1 MIVKTPGKKK
11 INQKM
16 RRVIEES
23 VEKRK
28 KAQSEV
34 NRILNEL
41 GELLGDSYVFKKN
54 KNSIKEKFSLFSE
67 KIQELITLQDSEWDN
82 LSNNHYNTIFNSLQ
96 SQINKLDAKYS
107 NIQTLLK
114 NFSDLEISLNN
125 LAESIGQ
132 GAKISNTNEINDI
145 KARVSPYQYSDFEKR
160 FRGSKEEISKNL
172 KKYIPYFKGSQNV
185 LDIGCGRGE
194 FVSLLKD
201 DGIDAIGIDISDSM
215 LEEAEEKGLKCMKKD
230 ALGYLREMK
239 DGSLGGI
246 FASQVIEH
254 FEPEYLK
261 EVIRESFRVLLPG
274 SPLILE
280 TINPLSLFAL
290 ANIYFLDITHQKPL
304 HPEFM
309 RYMLES
315 TGFSKVE
322 ILYSDPLEDHF
333 LEEISP
339 DENIARVFNS
349 NVDKLNRVLFTS
361 PDYAAF
367 GIK

>member
-1 MIVKTPGKKK
+1 MKTPGKKK
-11 INQKM
+11 TNQKM

-34 NRILNEL
+34 DKILREL
-41 GELLGDSYVFKKN
+41 GELLE
-54 KNSIKEKFSLFSE
+54 NSSFLRKHKSKIKEKFSLFSE
-67 KIQELITLQDSEWDN
+67 KIQELITLQDREWDS
-82 LSNNHYNTIFNSLQ
+82 LSNNHYNGIFNSLQ
-96 SQINKLDAKYS
+96 TQIDKLDTKYS

-114 NFSDLEISLNN
+114 NFSDLELSLNN
-125 LAESIGQ
+125 LAGSIGKR
-132 GAKISNTNEINDI
+132 AKPGDTNEIDNI

-160 FRGSKEEISKNL
+160 FRGSKEKVSENL
-172 KKYIPYFKGSQNV
+172 KKYVSYFRGSQNI

-194 FVSLLKD
+194 FISLLKNED
-201 DGIDAIGIDISDSM
+201 IEATGIDISDSM
-215 LEEAEEKGLKCMKKD
+215 LKEAEEKGLKCLKKD
-230 ALGYLREMK
+230 ALEYLREMK
-239 DGSLGGI
+239 DESLGGI

-254 FEPEYLK
+254 FEAEYLK
-261 EVIRESFRVLLPG
+261 EVIRESFRVLRSG

-315 TGFSKVE
+315 TGFNKVE

-339 DENIARVFNS
+339 EENIARIFNS
-349 NVDKLNRVLFTS
+349 NVDKLNRLLFTS
-361 PDYAAF
+361 PDYAAY

>member
-1 MIVKTPGKKK
+1 MIVKTPGTKK

-34 NRILNEL
+34 DKILSEL
-41 GELLGDSYVFKKN
+41 GEILGNSSVFKKN
-54 KNSIKEKFSLFSE
+54 REKIKGKFSLFGE
-67 KIQELITLQDSEWDN
+67 KIQELITIQDSEWDN

-96 SQINKLDAKYS
+96 SQIDKLDAKYS

-114 NFSDLEISLNN
+114 NFSDLETSLNN
-125 LAESIGQ
+125 LAGSIGQ
-132 GAKISNTNEINDI
+132 GTKPDDTSKINDI
-145 KARVSPYQYSDFEKR
+145 KSRVSPYQYSDFEKR

-172 KKYIPYFKGSQNV
+172 RKYVPYFKGSKNV

-194 FVSLLKD
+194 FVSLLKE
-201 DGIDAIGIDISDSM
+201 DGTDAVGIDISDSM
-215 LEEAEEKGLKCMKKD
+215 LEEAKEKGLECMNRD
-230 ALGYLREMK
+230 ALGYLREIK
-239 DGSLGGI
+239 DDSLGGI

-254 FEPEYLK
+254 FKPEYLK

-274 SPLILE
+274 SSLILE

-333 LEEISP
+333 LEEIPP

-349 NVDKLNRVLFTS
+349 NVDKLNKVLFTS

>member
-1 MIVKTPGKKK
+1 MKNPRKIT

-34 NRILNEL
+34 DKVLAEL
-41 GELLGDSYVFKKN
+41 GEILENSFFLRKN
-54 KNSIKEKFSLFSE
+54 KNKIREKLSLLS
-67 KIQELITLQDSEWDN
+67 KKLQTLITLQDREWDN
-82 LSNNHYNTIFNSLQ
+82 LSNNHYNGIFDSLQ
-96 SQINKLDAKYS
+96 SQIDKLDAKYS
-107 NIQTLLK
+107 NIRTLLK
-114 NFSDLEISLNN
+114 NFSDLESSLNK
-125 LAESIGQ
+125 LTDSVKRG
-132 GAKISNTNEINDI
+132 GKDLKIDKIEEVSAGI
-145 KARVSPYQYSDFEKR
+145 SPYQYSDFEKR
-160 FRGSKEEISKNL
+160 FRGSKEKIRDNL
-172 KKYIPYFKGSQNV
+172 KKYIPYFKKSSAV

-194 FVSLLKD
+194 FISLLKEE
-201 DGIDAIGIDISDSM
+201 GINAEGIDISDSM
-215 LEEAEEKGLKCMKKD
+215 LKEAEEKGLKCKKKD
-230 ALGYLREMK
+230 ALEHLCEMK
-239 DGSLGGI
+239 DGSIGGI

-261 EVIRESFRVLLPG
+261 EVIRESFRVLIQG

-290 ANIYFLDITHQKPL
+290 TNIYFLDITHQKPL

-322 ILYSDPLEDHF
+322 ILYSDPMEDHF
-333 LEEISP
+333 LEDISPENEIS
-339 DENIARVFNS
+339 RVFNA
-349 NVDKLNRVLFTS
+349 NVDKLNRALFNS

>member
-1 MIVKTPGKKK
+1 MIRNPRTRT

-23 VEKRK
+23 VENRK

-34 NRILNEL
+34 DKVLGEL
-41 GELLGDSYVFKKN
+41 GELLENSTVLRRNKN
-54 KNSIKEKFSLFSE
+54 KIREKFSLFSQ
-67 KIQELITLQDSEWDN
+67 KIQELITLQDREWDN
-82 LSNNHYNTIFNSLQ
+82 LSNNHYSGIFNSLQ
-96 SQINKLDAKYS
+96 AQIDKLDAKYS
-107 NIQTLLK
+107 NIRTLLK
-114 NFSDLEISLNN
+114 NFSDLEMSLSE
-125 LAESIGQ
+125 LADSVKKGGKDLEVT
-132 GAKISNTNEINDI
+132 KIEDI
-145 KARVSPYQYSDFEKR
+145 KAEISPYQYSDFEKR
-160 FRGSKEEISKNL
+160 FRGSEEEISDNL
-172 KKYIPYFKGSQNV
+172 KKYIPYFKNSSTV

-194 FVSLLKD
+194 FISLLKD
-201 DGIDAIGIDISDSM
+201 SGIDAEGIDISDSM
-215 LEEAEEKGLKCMKKD
+215 LKEAEEKGLKCVKRD
-230 ALGYLREMK
+230 ALEHLREAK
-239 DGSLGGI
+239 NGSLDGI

-261 EVIRESFRVLLPG
+261 EIIRESYRVLSPG

-290 ANIYFLDITHQKPL
+290 TNIYFLDITHQKPL

-315 TGFSKVE
+315 TGFSKVD
-322 ILYSDPLEDHF
+322 ILYSDPLQDHF
-333 LEEISP
+333 LEDISP
-339 DENIARVFNS
+339 ENELARAFNA
-349 NVDKLNRVLFTS
+349 NVDKLNRALFNS

>member
-1 MIVKTPGKKK
+1 MIKNPGKRT

-23 VEKRK
+23 VENRK

-34 NRILNEL
+34 DKVLKEL
-41 GELLGDSYVFKKN
+41 GELLENSTFFRRNKN
-54 KNSIKEKFSLFSE
+54 KIREKFSLFSR
-67 KIQELITLQDSEWDN
+67 KIQELITHQDREWDN
-82 LSNNHYNTIFNSLQ
+82 LSNNHYGGIFNSLQ
-96 SQINKLDAKYS
+96 AQIDKLDAKYS
-107 NIQTLLK
+107 NIRTLLK
-114 NFSDLEISLNN
+114 NFSDLEVSLNK
-125 LAESIGQ
+125 LADSVKGGGKDLEV
-132 GAKISNTNEINDI
+132 AEIEGI
-145 KARVSPYQYSDFEKR
+145 KADISPYQYSDFEKR
-160 FRGSKEEISKNL
+160 FRGSEEEISDNL
-172 KKYIPYFKGSQNV
+172 KKYIPYFKNSSSV

-194 FVSLLKD
+194 FISLLKD
-201 DGIDAIGIDISDSM
+201 EGINAQGIDISDSM
-215 LEEAEEKGLKCMKKD
+215 LKEAEEKGLKCAKRD
-230 ALGYLREMK
+230 ALEHLIESD

-254 FEPEYLK
+254 FKPEYLK
-261 EVIRESFRVLLPG
+261 EVIRESYRVLMPG

-290 ANIYFLDITHQKPL
+290 TNIYFLDITHQKPL

-322 ILYSDPLEDHF
+322 ILYSDPMEDHF
-333 LEEISP
+333 LEDISP
-339 DENIARVFNS
+339 ENKMAKAFNS
-349 NVDKLNRVLFTS
+349 NVDKLNKALFNS

>member
-1 MIVKTPGKKK
+1 MIKNPGKRT
-11 INQKM
+11 INQMM

-34 NRILNEL
+34 DKVLNEL
-41 GELLGDSYVFKKN
+41 GELLENSTFLRRNKN
-54 KNSIKEKFSLFSE
+54 KIREKLSLFSE
-67 KIQELITLQDSEWDN
+67 KIQELITLQDREWDN
-82 LSNNHYNTIFNSLQ
+82 LSNNHYNGIFNSLQ
-96 SQINKLDAKYS
+96 AQIDKLDAKYS
-107 NIQTLLK
+107 NIRTLLK
-114 NFSDLEISLNN
+114 NFSDLELSLNK
-125 LAESIGQ
+125 LANSVEKG
-132 GAKISNTNEINDI
+132 GKDPEINKIENI
-145 KARVSPYQYSDFEKR
+145 KAGISPYQYSDFEKR
-160 FRGSKEEISKNL
+160 FRGSEEKISDNL
-172 KKYIPYFKGSQNV
+172 KKYIPYFKDSSKV

-194 FVSLLKD
+194 FISLLKNE
-201 DGIDAIGIDISDSM
+201 GINAEGIDISDSM
-215 LEEAEEKGLKCMKKD
+215 LKEAEEKGLKCVKGD
-230 ALGYLREMK
+230 ALEYLKEKK

-261 EVIRESFRVLLPG
+261 ETIRESYRVLIPG

-290 ANIYFLDITHQKPL
+290 TNIYFLDITHQKPL

-315 TGFSKVE
+315 TGFSKVD
-322 ILYSDPLEDHF
+322 IMYSDPLKDYF
-333 LEEISP
+333 LEDISP
-339 DENIARVFNS
+339 ENEMARAFNA
-349 NVDKLNRVLFTS
+349 NVDKLNKALFNS

>member
-1 MIVKTPGKKK
+1 MIVKTPGKK

-34 NRILNEL
+34 DKVLREL
-41 GELLGDSYVFKKN
+41 GELLENSPFFRKN
-54 KNSIKEKFSLFSE
+54 KDKIKDKFSLFSE
-67 KIQELITLQDSEWDN
+67 KLQELITVQDREWDN
-82 LSNNHYNTIFNSLQ
+82 LSNNHYSGIFNSLQ
-96 SQINKLDAKYS
+96 TQIDKLDAKYS

-114 NFSDLEISLNN
+114 NFSDLELSLNN
-125 LAESIGQ
+125 LAGSIGQ
-132 GAKISNTNEINDI
+132 RAKPGDANEINNI

-160 FRGSKEEISKNL
+160 FRGSKEKIGENL
-172 KKYIPYFKGSQNV
+172 KKYVSYFRGSQNI

-194 FVSLLKD
+194 FISLLKD
-201 DGIDAIGIDISDSM
+201 EDIDATGIDISDSM
-215 LEEAEEKGLKCMKKD
+215 LKEAEEKGLKCLKKD
-230 ALGYLREMK
+230 ALEYLREMK
-239 DGSLGGI
+239 DESLGGI

-254 FEPEYLK
+254 FEAEYLK
-261 EVIRESFRVLLPG
+261 EVIRESFRVLRAG

-339 DENIARVFNS
+339 EENIARVFNS
-349 NVDKLNRVLFTS
+349 NVDKLNRLLFTS
-361 PDYAAF
+361 PDYAAY

>member
-1 MIVKTPGKKK
+1 MIVKSPEMKK

-34 NRILNEL
+34 DKILSEL
-41 GELLGDSYVFKKN
+41 GELLENSSVFKRN
-54 KNSIKEKFSLFSE
+54 KNNIREKFSLFSE
-67 KIQELITLQDSEWDN
+67 KIQELITLQDSEWDS
-82 LSNNHYNTIFNSLQ
+82 LSNNHYNNIFNSLQ
-96 SQINKLDAKYS
+96 SQIDKLDAKYS

-125 LAESIGQ
+125 LAGSIGK
-132 GAKISNTNEINDI
+132 GINESDISEINNI
-145 KARVSPYQYSDFEKR
+145 KDRISPYQYSDFEKR
-160 FRGSKEEISKNL
+160 FRGSKEEISRSL
-172 KKYIPYFKGSQNV
+172 EKYVPYFKGSQNV

-201 DGIDAIGIDISDSM
+201 DGIDATGIDISDSM
-215 LEEAEEKGLKCMKKD
+215 LKEAEEKGLKCIKGD
-230 ALGYLREMK
+230 ALEYLREIK

-261 EVIRESFRVLLPG
+261 EIIRESFRVLLPG
-274 SPLILE
+274 TPLILE

-290 ANIYFLDITHQKPL
+290 ANIYFLDVTHQKPL

-309 RYMLES
+309 RYMFES
-315 TGFSKVE
+315 TGFLKVE

-339 DENIARVFNS
+339 DENIAKAFNS